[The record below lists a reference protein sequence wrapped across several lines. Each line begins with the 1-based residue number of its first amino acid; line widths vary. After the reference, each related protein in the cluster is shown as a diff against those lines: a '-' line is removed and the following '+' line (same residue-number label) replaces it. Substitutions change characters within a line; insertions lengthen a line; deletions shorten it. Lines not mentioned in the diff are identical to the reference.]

1 MCTVLKG
8 KTMKAQNLN
17 KSSRKTRALIKKI
30 FAEMLSE
37 KKELGKI
44 SVSELC
50 KRADISRGSFYSHYD
65 DIYGV
70 AEDYENEMI
79 DTFFDNARLFESR
92 DIMHFIDSI
101 FEFIRQNHENY
112 RLLCRS
118 NDFLFAAKKLTAI
131 ASGKLLELSLNDSRI
146 QNRTHIELDLQIF
159 LEGLLCEYVK
169 SCRGYSSKTLDD
181 LYEYTKYWVTNFL
194 ALRSHGP
201 ETSSSPTKTG
211 IAAE

>member
-1 MCTVLKG
+1 
-8 KTMKAQNLN
+8 MKAQNLN
-17 KSSRKTRALIKKI
+17 KSSMKTRRLIKKV

-79 DTFFDNARLFESR
+79 DTFFDNARLFESQ

-112 RLLCRS
+112 LLLCKS
-118 NDFLFAAKKLTAI
+118 NDFLFAAKKLAAI
-131 ASGKLLELSLNDSRI
+131 ASGKLLELSHNDSRI
-146 QNRTHIELDLQIF
+146 QDRTHIELELQIF

-169 SCRGYSSKTLDD
+169 YCRGYSATTLDD
-181 LYEYTKYWVTNFL
+181 LYEYTKYWATKFIT
-194 ALRSHGP
+194 LRSMHL
-201 ETSSSPTKTG
+201 
-211 IAAE
+211 

>member
-1 MCTVLKG
+1 
-8 KTMKAQNLN
+8 MKVQNLN
-17 KSSRKTRALIKKI
+17 NSSKKTRRLIKKV

-65 DIYGV
+65 DIYSV

-79 DTFFDNARLFESR
+79 DAFFDNARLVEST
-92 DIMHFIDSI
+92 DITLFIDSI
-101 FEFIRQNHENY
+101 FEFIRQNNDNY

-131 ASGKLLELSLNDSRI
+131 ASGKLLELCLNDSRI
-146 QNRTHIELDLQIF
+146 SVRTHIETDLAIF

-169 SCRGYSSKTLDD
+169 YCRGYSDKTLDD
-181 LYEYTKYWVTNFL
+181 LYEYTKFWVKNFMT
-194 ALRSHGP
+194 LRS
-201 ETSSSPTKTG
+201 K
-211 IAAE
+211 